1 MLKITQRIVGTSLG
15 NEAPADNATDTD
27 QRATNVDEAD
37 AQSPPARERGAP
49 AQPSQ
54 ELRITEATERGE
66 ALPGTTYKCKPAVLE
81 HALYITIND
90 WVLNAGTPHETR
102 RPFEIFINSKNMDH
116 FEWIV
121 ALTRLISG
129 VFRKGG
135 NVAFVIEE
143 LRSVFAPQGGYWKPP
158 SRPGERSIYMN
169 SVVAEI
175 GSIIEQHMVRTGAMA
190 APERVPQSPASEAP
204 GRNTMS
210 GAKVCEKCHDKSV
223 IRMDGCDTCTSCG
236 HSKCG

>member
-1 MLKITQRIVGTSLG
+1 MVKITQRIVGTSLG
-15 NEAPADNATDTD
+15 NEAPTNDATDTD
-27 QRATNVDEAD
+27 RGATNVDEAD
-37 AQSPPARERGAP
+37 AQSPAARERGAP

-54 ELRITEATERGE
+54 ELRITETTERGE

-90 WVLNAGTPHETR
+90 WVVNPGTPHETR

-121 ALTRLISG
+121 ALTRLVSA

-135 NVAFVIEE
+135 NIAFVIEE

-158 SRPGERSIYMN
+158 SRPGKKSIYMN

-175 GSIIEQHMVRTGAMA
+175 GAIIEHHMVRTGAMT
-190 APERVPQSPASEAP
+190 APERLPGTADAAKTETGAIPA
-204 GRNTMS
+204 
-210 GAKVCEKCHDKSV
+210 AKVCEKCHDKSV
-223 IRMDGCDTCTSCG
+223 IRLDGCDTCTSCG
-236 HSKCG
+236 HSKCA

>member
-1 MLKITQRIVGTSLG
+1 MVKITQRIVGTSLG
-15 NEAPADNATDTD
+15 NEAPTNSATDTD
-27 QRATNVDEAD
+27 RRATNVDEAD
-37 AQSPPARERGAP
+37 AQSPAARERGAP
-49 AQPSQ
+49 TQPSQ
-54 ELRITEATERGE
+54 ELRITETTERGE

-90 WVLNAGTPHETR
+90 WVVNPGTPHETR

-121 ALTRLISG
+121 ALTRLVSA

-135 NVAFVIEE
+135 NIAFVIEE

-158 SRPGERSIYMN
+158 SRPGEKSIYMN

-175 GSIIEQHMVRTGAMA
+175 GAIIEHHMVRTGAMS
-190 APERVPQSPASEAP
+190 APERVREVADLSTHNGAGMAA
-204 GRNTMS
+204 
-210 GAKVCEKCHDKSV
+210 AKVCEKCHDKSV
-223 IRMDGCDTCTSCG
+223 VRMDGCDTCTSCG